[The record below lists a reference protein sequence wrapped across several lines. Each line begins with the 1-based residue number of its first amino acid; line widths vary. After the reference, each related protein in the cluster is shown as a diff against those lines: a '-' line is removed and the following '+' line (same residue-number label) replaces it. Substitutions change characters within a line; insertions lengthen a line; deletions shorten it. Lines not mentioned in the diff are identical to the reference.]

1 MATNRS
7 TGKVGIVTHAKRV
20 VHMGYPYWV
29 GVLAGGAAW
38 HVHAADRAFRDTT
51 IETGLFGGLIMFAGL
66 IVSVLLGLLGLLVTL
81 DNRPIVRQIRKKGLY
96 EDLVGLAFGPMVVF
110 MSLALAAVV
119 SMLTAGTDHVLRQVL
134 AISTI
139 ALTATGVFAT
149 FRFARQLV
157 FIMTDAGDDPAPDDA
172 GEFTV
177 QAAKRRAASPP
188 AGDVRGPLPFA
199 T

>member
-1 MATNRS
+1 MTTNRS
-7 TGKVGIVTHAKRV
+7 VENVGIVTHAKRV
-20 VHMGYPYWV
+20 IHMGYPYWA
-29 GVLAGGAAW
+29 GVLAGCAAW
-38 HVHAADRAFRDTT
+38 RVHAADRAFHDTT

-81 DNRPIVRQIRKKGLY
+81 ENRPIVRQIRNKGLY
-96 EDLVGLAFGPMVVF
+96 KDLVGLAFAPMVVF
-110 MSLALAAVV
+110 MALALAAVV
-119 SMLTAGTDHVLRQVL
+119 SMLTACTDDLLRKIL

-157 FIMTDAGDDPAPDDA
+157 FIMTDAGDDPEPDSA

-177 QAAKRRAASPP
+177 EAAKRRAGLPP
-188 AGDVRGPLPFA
+188 SGDVREPLPFA